1 MNAGSQSMWQN
12 ILKYSQWLVVG
23 MLGQLL
29 WVAGAQAAAS
39 LEDITFTTLTGDQV
53 EIKLHMS
60 GEVAEPGSFTIDNPA
75 RIALDLADTVSKL
88 REKSLNIGVGVAR
101 SLTAVEAGG
110 RTRVVVN
117 LTRLTPFQTRL
128 EGGNIILTL
137 GAASSGVS
145 ASAGT
150 GKGTASSTRTA
161 QGNTVQDITFRRGE
175 GGEGRVVVTVA
186 DPNTVMDM
194 MRRGEQVIVTL
205 QDTKLPENL
214 ERRLD
219 VLDFGTPVRT
229 VDSFTNGN
237 DVRIV
242 VTGSDM
248 FEHLGY
254 QADNRITLDVK
265 KFVKPVEEIQKKK
278 KEEYTGERLSLTFQN
293 IEVRA
298 VLQLIADFTGVNMVT
313 SDSVS
318 GNVTLRLK
326 NVPWDQALDII
337 LRTKGLDMRQK
348 GNVMLIAPAA
358 ELAAQEKLELESQKQ
373 VVELAPIIS
382 ETIQVNYAKADELVK
397 ILETKGNSLL
407 SGRGNVSVDQRTNKI
422 LLQDTAQ
429 NIDAV
434 VALVEELDVPVRQVL
449 IESRIVL
456 VTTNYEKEL
465 GVRFGIS
472 SETASGSTSAAVS
485 GSGSESSQVIEG
497 TDPTPDYP
505 GRLNVNLPVV
515 GAAGAIGLA
524 IGRLPFGTLIDLE
537 LSASEAE
544 GQTEIV
550 SSPRV
555 ITSDQHQARIL
566 TGQEIPYLQSSSSG
580 AATIAFKEA
589 VLKLEVTPSI
599 TPDDRVNMDLLVTKD
614 SADYANQI
622 FIGAV
627 GFGAPPINKQE
638 VETRVLVDNGETIV
652 LGGVYEQTKSNNL
665 TRVPFLGDLPL
676 IGFLFRNKT
685 ESDNKSEL
693 LIFVT
698 PKIIKQAMTI

>member
-12 ILKYSQWLVVG
+12 ILKYSQCLVVG

-117 LTRLTPFQTRL
+117 LTRLTPFQTRV

-150 GKGTASSTRTA
+150 GKGTVSSTRTA

-186 DPNTVMDM
+186 DPNTIMDM

-265 KFVKPVEEIQKKK
+265 KYIKPVEDIQKKK

-337 LRTKGLDMRQK
+337 LKTKGLDMRQK

-373 VVELAPIIS
+373 VTELAPIIS
-382 ETIQVNYAKADELVK
+382 ETIQVNYAKADEIIK
-397 ILETKGNSLL
+397 ILQTKGNSLL
-407 SGRGNVSVDQRTNKI
+407 SERGNVSVDQRTNKI
-422 LLQDTAQ
+422 LIQDTAQ

-652 LGGVYEQTKSNNL
+652 LGGVYEQTKSKNL

-676 IGFLFRNKT
+676 IGILFRNKT
-685 ESDNKSEL
+685 ENDSKSEL